1 MNQFFYKPVLLVFI
15 AVFFSV
21 TAGSALADYIAGE
34 EANQKGDRK
43 TAFKEFYAAAQ
54 EGDRRAYGKLGSMY
68 LYGLGTVKDHHQAY
82 IWFHMAY
89 LSGERAGERF
99 RDAASSTM
107 THEQYEKAVESAEE
121 QRIKQKL
128 GKSPPQSQPPV
139 PPRLPSS

>member
-15 AVFFSV
+15 ALFFSV

-54 EGDRRAYGKLGSMY
+54 ERDSRAYGKLGSMY
-68 LYGLGTVKDHHQAY
+68 LYALGTGKDHHQAY

-89 LSGERAGERF
+89 LSGDRESERF

-107 THEQYEKAVESAEE
+107 TREQYDKAVESAEE

-128 GKSPPQSQPPV
+128 GK
-139 PPRLPSS
+139 